1 MFISNR
7 RWSALGAALGATLFL
22 VAMVGPVGAATPS
35 PVTIVTVN
43 DKTTGTGTFQATG
56 SAVESRLLC
65 ARGTVVDTDH
75 VFGGY
80 ESARKV
86 QVQARKEFTCS
97 DGSGTFFVKIQI
109 HAVFGGDEP
118 FSWVVQDGT
127 GDYEGLGGAGDGVT
141 SENTATSNVNSYEGF
156 VVP

>member
-7 RWSALGAALGATLFL
+7 RWSVLSAAVGATLVL
-22 VAMVGPVGAATPS
+22 TAIAAPVGAATPQQVS
-35 PVTIVTVN
+35 IVTVN

-56 SAVESRLLC
+56 AAADSGVVC
-65 ARGTVVDTDH
+65 AQGTVVDTDH

-80 ESARKV
+80 ESGRKV
-86 QVQARKEFTCS
+86 QVQARKEFTCA

-118 FSWVVQDGT
+118 FSWVVQGGT

-141 SENTATSNVNSYEGF
+141 SDNTATDNVNTYSGF
-156 VVP
+156 LVP